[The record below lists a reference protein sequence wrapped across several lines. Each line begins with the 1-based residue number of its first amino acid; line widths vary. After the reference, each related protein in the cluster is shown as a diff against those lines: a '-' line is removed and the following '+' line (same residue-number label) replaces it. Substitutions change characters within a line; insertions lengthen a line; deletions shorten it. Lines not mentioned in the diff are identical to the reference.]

1 MGKIKRYWT
10 QFGYTKEQAG
20 LGKDFE
26 KYSETRTAPWTSM
39 TKYYMEDLLHKSSIF
54 KTGESLYSDKPRMVC
69 TLLISNQYNFRYNF
83 ARTHYLGFYFDHELK

>member
-10 QFGYTKEQAG
+10 QLGFTEDQAAVNRG
-20 LGKDFE
+20 DFME
-26 KYSETRTAPWTSM
+26 KTAPWSGITQC
-39 TKYYMEDLLHKSSIF
+39 YMEDLLHKSSIF

-83 ARTHYLGFYFDHELK
+83 ARTHYLGFYFDHEFK